1 MKEKPLRSA
10 RPNKI
15 FGFSVNRILFLKRY
29 RKEEALGIDN
39 TNTPMHMREQ
49 WRKHAEDADRGYMM
63 IPKSGIWYQPFYQP
77 FNDPR
82 NEEVEPPIR
91 TIPADD
97 PKPKE

>member
-1 MKEKPLRSA
+1 MISRKKLTS
-10 RPNKI
+10 N
-15 FGFSVNRILFLKRY
+15 FFFFYFLRY